1 MDLILLLVAFAVN
14 LVCLLACCLLRSLR
28 ARVVVEEQIDI
39 ICPASGQARTAHA
52 KNAKNASNGQRCTKQ
67 VIAVLSLTRPATAS
81 FLTASI
87 HNVQSFRSLSKRI
100 RTIVLYLRSW
110 ICHLISIVRIT
121 SSRCFS
127 CLALAELI
135 LDISSPT
142 AFDSATNS
150 DEPRLLTYSVGI
162 SLSSIDTFP
171 EIAAPH
177 PTDPSDPKPCQ
188 PLSARCSLLL
198 GLLHIL
204 NPKLPII
211 DRV

>member
-1 MDLILLLVAFAVN
+1 MRAKKRQTSSLISSRHMGESSPRSPPCAISLGRWRLSRHRLSFCRLCLPDSASSIERLGPEWHLDLILLLVAFAVN

-100 RTIVLYLRSW
+100 R
-110 ICHLISIVRIT
+110 
-121 SSRCFS
+121 
-127 CLALAELI
+127 
-135 LDISSPT
+135 
-142 AFDSATNS
+142 
-150 DEPRLLTYSVGI
+150 
-162 SLSSIDTFP
+162 
-171 EIAAPH
+171 
-177 PTDPSDPKPCQ
+177 
-188 PLSARCSLLL
+188 
-198 GLLHIL
+198 
-204 NPKLPII
+204 
-211 DRV
+211 